1 MSMTYLTSKTW
12 LVGLNTLIN
21 YSKKKKEKAVFSSFT
36 FIYPSLFSL
45 LSSTSVLL
53 QHELGSEEQ
62 FVLKDSTKQLLGS
75 KLPKHLCTAASSEAN
90 PVLFVECRQSP
101 MMFRQ

>member
-1 MSMTYLTSKTW
+1 MTYLTSKTW
-12 LVGLNTLIN
+12 LVGLNTLTN
-21 YSKKKKEKAVFSSFT
+21 YSKKKKKRQYLAVLPS
-36 FIYPSLFSL
+36 YNHSLF
-45 LSSTSVLL
+45 SSTSVLL
-53 QHELGSEEQ
+53 QCELASEEQ

-101 MMFRQ
+101 MMFSQ

>member
-36 FIYPSLFSL
+36 FIYPFPSLFY
-45 LSSTSVLL
+45 
-53 QHELGSEEQ
+53 
-62 FVLKDSTKQLLGS
+62 F
-75 KLPKHLCTAASSEAN
+75 CATAT
-90 PVLFVECRQSP
+90 
-101 MMFRQ
+101 